1 MVNRVNSFD
10 DVLDR
15 IDIPLM
21 EIEYYDQLWL
31 FLDRELEGHGVSQLQ
46 VDSAWARVQ
55 QLRQGAAATDLRLAY
70 FTRRGQRTVALRD
83 HQGRFITSEAAN
95 VTRYLEELEF

>member
-21 EIEYYDQLWL
+21 EIEYRDQLWL
-31 FLDRELEGHGVSQLQ
+31 FLERELDGHGVSELQ
-46 VDSAWARVQ
+46 VNSAWARIQ
-55 QLRQGAAATDLRLAY
+55 QLRQGAVTADLRLTY
-70 FTRRGQRTVALRD
+70 FTRRGARVSVLRD
-83 HQGRFITSEAAN
+83 IRGRFITSEHAN
-95 VTRYLEELEF
+95 VTRYLEDLEF